1 MSEWLKEAASKTV
14 DRPKAVRRFES
25 CRFRS
30 CKGLAKVLAN
40 PFCIFPPPHQTV
52 RKVLA
57 RLKYSVPRYKAR
69 NGFSILTEEYLTF
82 QTVSPLYSINA
93 ALPQPYRPKKKIFP
107 QVRQKR
113 LHLDN
118 KILSLKIAT
127 RSANAMK
134 GHLPYAISLLFTIFA
149 E

>member
-30 CKGLAKVLAN
+30 CKGLAKVLAD
-40 PFCIFPPPHQTV
+40 PFCIFAHLLHQCRSAPT
-52 RKVLA
+52 
-57 RLKYSVPRYKAR
+57 
-69 NGFSILTEEYLTF
+69 I
-82 QTVSPLYSINA
+82 QT
-93 ALPQPYRPKKKIFP
+93 KEKIFS

-149 E
+149 EWNKMKTNKLIYYDKC

>member
-30 CKGLAKVLAN
+30 CKGLAKVLAD
-40 PFCIFPPPHQTV
+40 PFYIFTPLLHQGRSAPTM
-52 RKVLA
+52 
-57 RLKYSVPRYKAR
+57 
-69 NGFSILTEEYLTF
+69 
-82 QTVSPLYSINA
+82 QT
-93 ALPQPYRPKKKIFP
+93 KEKIFP

-149 E
+149 EWNKMKTNKLIYYDKC

>member
-40 PFCIFPPPHQTV
+40 PLCIPPQTV
-52 RKVLA
+52 LKVLA
-57 RLKYSVPRYKAR
+57 RLKYSVPLYKAR

-82 QTVSPLYSINA
+82 QTVSPSVL
-93 ALPQPYRPKKKIFP
+93 
-107 QVRQKR
+107 
-113 LHLDN
+113 
-118 KILSLKIAT
+118 
-127 RSANAMK
+127 
-134 GHLPYAISLLFTIFA
+134 
-149 E
+149 

>member
-30 CKGLAKVLAN
+30 CKGLAKVLAD
-40 PFCIFPPPHQTV
+40 PFCIPDTLPHQC
-52 RKVLA
+52 RPNNA
-57 RLKYSVPRYKAR
+57 VPA
-69 NGFSILTEEYLTF
+69 
-82 QTVSPLYSINA
+82 
-93 ALPQPYRPKKKIFP
+93 KIFP

-113 LHLDN
+113 LLLDN

>member
-30 CKGLAKVLAN
+30 CKGLAKVLAT
-40 PFCIFPPPHQTV
+40 PFCIPPQTV

-57 RLKYSVPRYKAR
+57 RLKYSVPLYKAR

-82 QTVSPLYSINA
+82 QTVSPSTPSMPLCPNHA
-93 ALPQPYRPKKKIFP
+93 DQRKKFP

-113 LHLDN
+113 LLLDN
-118 KILSLKIAT
+118 KILYLEIAT

-134 GHLPYAISLLFTIFA
+134 GHLPYEISLLFAIFA

>member
-1 MSEWLKEAASKTV
+1 
-14 DRPKAVRRFES
+14 
-25 CRFRS
+25 
-30 CKGLAKVLAN
+30 LAKVLAD
-40 PFCIFPPPHQTV
+40 PFCIFTPLLHQCRFAPT
-52 RKVLA
+52 
-57 RLKYSVPRYKAR
+57 
-69 NGFSILTEEYLTF
+69 I
-82 QTVSPLYSINA
+82 QT
-93 ALPQPYRPKKKIFP
+93 KEKIFP

-127 RSANAMK
+127 RSANTMK